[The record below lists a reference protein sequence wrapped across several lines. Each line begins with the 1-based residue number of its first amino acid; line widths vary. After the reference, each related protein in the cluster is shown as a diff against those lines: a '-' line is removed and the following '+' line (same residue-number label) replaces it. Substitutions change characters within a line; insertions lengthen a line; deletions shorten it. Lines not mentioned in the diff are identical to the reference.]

1 MSQLLPTIAHD
12 QSQPRCTALH
22 CAALHSRPLLLLS
35 TTGICFALLLMA
47 AASSFERLNGLMVF
61 AMCLFMAFFSI
72 GTGPLTCMCV
82 LRTCLCV
89 CRGRARVTRTQWR
102 PRASEGLNQSVPPL
116 LHRSLARGAGVGAT
130 EVFSTRIR
138 AKALA
143 LAVSAK
149 CLVGGVLA
157 LTTLPLLSALTSR

>member
-72 GTGPLTCMCV
+72 GTGPLT
-82 LRTCLCV
+82 
-89 CRGRARVTRTQWR
+89 W
-102 PRASEGLNQSVPPL
+102 
-116 LHRSLARGAGVGAT
+116 VGAT

-149 CLVGGVLA
+149 CLVGGALA